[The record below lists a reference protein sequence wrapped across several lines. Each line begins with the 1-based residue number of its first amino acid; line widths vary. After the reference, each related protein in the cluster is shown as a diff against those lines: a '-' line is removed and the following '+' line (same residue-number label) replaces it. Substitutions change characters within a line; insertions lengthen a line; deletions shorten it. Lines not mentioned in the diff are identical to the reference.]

1 MTNSTLA
8 EAAPGFAQKPTYP
21 LTIEDAG
28 GRCLALAGERV
39 LADSSRALIV
49 RESTYP
55 PVVYFPRT
63 DVATILLQI
72 SSTKTHCPFKGAA
85 SYFSATINGET
96 IEDIA
101 WFYPAPFREVAAI
114 KNHVAFYS
122 TKASVTRLP

>member
-1 MTNSTLA
+1 MTTNTLA
-8 EAAPGFAQKPTYP
+8 KAAPGFAKNPSYP
-21 LTIEDAG
+21 LAVDDAG
-28 GRCLALAGERV
+28 GRCLALVGERI

-55 PVVYFPRT
+55 PVVYFPRA
-63 DVATILLQI
+63 DVATILLQT
-72 SSTKTHCPFKGAA
+72 SPNKTYCPFKGNA
-85 SYFSATINGET
+85 SYFSATVNNET

-101 WFYPAPFREVAAI
+101 WFYPAPYREVTAI